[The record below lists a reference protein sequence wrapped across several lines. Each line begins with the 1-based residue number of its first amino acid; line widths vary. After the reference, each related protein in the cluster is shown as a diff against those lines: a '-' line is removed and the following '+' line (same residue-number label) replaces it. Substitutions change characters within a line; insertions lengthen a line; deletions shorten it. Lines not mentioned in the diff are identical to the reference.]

1 MSPHLRIAA
10 STFTIKLLGTIYN
23 KINILIKSGLKS
35 LQKLLNFKLI
45 RFRLNG

>member
-23 KINILIKSGLKS
+23 KINILLKVV
-35 LQKLLNFKLI
+35 
-45 RFRLNG
+45 